1 MKKTLAWPPRL
12 ENGGLAMTA
21 SPDDPDATDRG
32 EALRQIVR
40 LCVLPGEN
48 ANPWNPELGVP
59 DGTFQPDRLR
69 DRATVEARIRTRF
82 SELERQRRARL
93 VSVTFGTS
101 TDGGLQT
108 RTVALVYEDLEQGG
122 RENLE
127 VSING

>member
-1 MKKTLAWPPRL
+1 MKRSIAWPPRL
-12 ENGGLAMTA
+12 ENGGLALTA
-21 SPDDPDATDRG
+21 DPDDPDATDRG

-59 DGTFQPDRLR
+59 DATYQPDRHR
-69 DRATVEARIRTRF
+69 DRAAHERRVRRRF

-93 VSVTFGTS
+93 VSLDYS
-101 TDGGLQT
+101 TTTANGLQELAV
-108 RTVALVYEDLEQGG
+108 RVIYEDLEQGG
-122 RENLE
+122 REDLE